1 MMEKENS
8 FFLHYQ
14 KPQKIDFVF
23 RFTDQINNS
32 FQLKFRLLPSTNHT
46 KFLLLDKKKNCT
58 KLT

>member
-8 FFLHYQ
+8 FFLHCQ

-32 FQLKFRLLPSTNHT
+32 FQLKFRLLPLTNRA
-46 KFLLLDKKKNCT
+46 KFLVLDKKKFT